1 MAIARRFLIASS
13 LTRLIRKERGSER
26 VTEGHFPPQA
36 ERQSHVRIEKGQC
49 YLVLTSRDGEMDAA
63 EDWTDVPRSHAEAL
77 LDVCPGTAVFERSR
91 LRTGDHEALI
101 DRFIAPAPLDVV
113 SVEFATRGHADAFVP
128 PVWFGAEVTGD
139 DSYTNRGIAISG
151 RPDAPDTPLSN
162 DALEIALDLLESDA
176 GEGQGLAQGLPYDSA
191 PERQADDNVF
201 DRLRRLAAVRPASPL
216 PAAPVGVRGTACR
229 AAAYRR
235 RVAPEAAA
243 PGPAARA
250 AARRRRR
257 RTPRRRHPGPFGG
270 ALPDGRE
277 GRALRRLILFGGRSQ
292 SRPADSTC
300 AAAPACSSGPRFVK
314 E

>member
-36 ERQSHVRIEKGQC
+36 ERQSHVRLEKGQC

-101 DRFIAPAPLDVV
+101 DRFIAPAPLDIV

-162 DALEIALDLLESDA
+162 DALEIALDLLESYA
-176 GEGQGLAQGLPYDSA
+176 GEGQGLAQGLPV
-191 PERQADDNVF
+191 RQRARTAGRRQ
-201 DRLRRLAAVRPASPL
+201 RLR
-216 PAAPVGVRGTACR
+216 PAAPARRGAAREPASRRSRRRSRNRLPSRRMSAPCR
-229 AAAYRR
+229 A
-235 RVAPEAAA
+235 
-243 PGPAARA
+243 
-250 AARRRRR
+250 
-257 RTPRRRHPGPFGG
+257 
-270 ALPDGRE
+270 
-277 GRALRRLILFGGRSQ
+277 
-292 SRPADSTC
+292 
-300 AAAPACSSGPRFVK
+300 
-314 E
+314 

>member
-49 YLVLTSRDGEMDAA
+49 YLVLTSRDAEVNAA

-91 LRTGDHEALI
+91 LRMGDHEALI

-113 SVEFATRGHADAFVP
+113 SVEFAARGQADAFVP
-128 PVWFGAEVTGD
+128 PVWFGSEVTGD

-151 RPDAPDTPLSN
+151 RPNAPATPLSN
-162 DALEIALDLLESDA
+162 DALEIALDLLESYA
-176 GEGQGLAQGLPYDSA
+176 GEGQGLAQDLTYDGE
-191 PERQADDNVF
+191 PDRQADDNVF

-216 PAAPVGVRGTACR
+216 PAAPVGVAEPIAEPPQVGAVSRLK
-229 AAAYRR
+229 
-235 RVAPEAAA
+235 
-243 PGPAARA
+243 
-250 AARRRRR
+250 
-257 RTPRRRHPGPFGG
+257 PRRPVLPLAPRRDEGDERLAGVIQG
-270 ALPDGRE
+270 LSEALSQTAEKDGRY
-277 GRALRRLILFGGRSQ
+277 GA
-292 SRPADSTC
+292 
-300 AAAPACSSGPRFVK
+300 
-314 E
+314 